1 MKRRC
6 FREREVKRMKVTIEG
21 NAEELRTFIKK
32 EQCECKALLAEMKK
46 LNQTCE
52 RLQEILLYVVSEQM
66 RFELGQ
72 KQRIAR
78 DAMLAGVEKW
88 IAHIEESSR

>member
-1 MKRRC
+1 
-6 FREREVKRMKVTIEG
+6 MKVTIEG
-21 NAEELRTFIKK
+21 NTEELREFIKK
-32 EQCECKALLAEMKK
+32 EQCDCKALLGEMKK

-88 IAHIEESSR
+88 IAHIEGSSQ

>member
-1 MKRRC
+1 
-6 FREREVKRMKVTIEG
+6 MKVTIKG
-21 NAEELRTFIKK
+21 NTEELRAFIKK
-32 EQCECKALLAEMKK
+32 EQCECKALLIEMKR

-88 IAHIEESSR
+88 IAHIEESSQ